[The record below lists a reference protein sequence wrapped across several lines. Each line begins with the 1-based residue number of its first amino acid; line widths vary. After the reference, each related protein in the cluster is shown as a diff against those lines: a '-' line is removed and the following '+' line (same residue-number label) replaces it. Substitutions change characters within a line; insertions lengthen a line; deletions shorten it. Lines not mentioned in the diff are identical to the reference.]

1 MTSSNAS
8 PPTITS
14 STPPHLRLQ
23 VGPPPL
29 PLAMAK
35 REALRQRER
44 NCWLGSVVRLSTR
57 LPTSNVSRGGGRAF
71 SSRSRAS
78 FKLVCTK
85 TLRSRSGEGGEVE
98 GLVSVKFVARLWW
111 RVIRTH
117 CRALAG
123 LVIAAGFVLRQSS
136 GRTSHLIIV
145 DMLGLVWWAE
155 LVSASPLVGA
165 LLCVWDRGVFQHIP

>member
-14 STPPHLRLQ
+14 STPP
-23 VGPPPL
+23 
-29 PLAMAK
+29 PLAIASRASSSATCDGK
-35 REALRQRER
+35 SGLLLLLLLLLINQ
-44 NCWLGSVVRLSTR
+44 LGGVW

-71 SSRSRAS
+71 SGRSRAS

-111 RVIRTH
+111 RVIHTH

-123 LVIAAGFVLRQSS
+123 LVIAAGFVLRRSS